1 MVAKSLSSV
10 TLLVPPASGVIVNVI
25 GSSRLRFVMPAKV
38 FFITSFPYS
47 VGLVYLFSK
56 LTATVLVA
64 SAETF
69 IVPSRPVVVTFS

>member
-10 TLLVPPASGVIVNVI
+10 TLLVPPASEVIVNVI

-56 LTATVLVA
+56 LTATSLVA
-64 SAETF
+64 AALTSIA
-69 IVPSRPVVVTFS
+69 PLSPVVVTFV

>member
-1 MVAKSLSSV
+1 ML
-10 TLLVPPASGVIVNVI
+10 NVI
-25 GSSRLRFVMPAKV
+25 TSSRSRFVTPANV

-47 VGLVYLFSK
+47 TGVVYLFSK
-56 LTATVLVA
+56 STATVLVA